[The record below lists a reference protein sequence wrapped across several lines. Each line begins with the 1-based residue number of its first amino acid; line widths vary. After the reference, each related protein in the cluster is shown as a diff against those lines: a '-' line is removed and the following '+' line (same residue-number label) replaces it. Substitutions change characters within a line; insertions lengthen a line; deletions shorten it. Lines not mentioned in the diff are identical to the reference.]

1 MNRILGALGKPHKTF
16 KSIHIAGTKGK
27 GSTASM
33 LAAMLS
39 ASGQKVG
46 LYTSPHILDIRERIV
61 VDGDMIPESAF
72 TKVVGKIIGCLAKAR
87 VTKPT
92 YFEILTAAAIQHFAD
107 QEVDIAVIEV
117 GLGGRLDSTNV
128 IQPEVAG
135 ITNIS
140 YDHIEQ
146 LGSDLESIARE
157 KAGIMKRGVPVVS
170 APQTEKVRV
179 VLREVADEVGAPIRF
194 SDEDVQ
200 FSYRFE
206 FSRSVGRHARI
217 CLTTENSRFEHLHV
231 PLQGE
236 HQAANCGLALTILD
250 TIKGQ
255 GLEIDDHKAMVGL
268 SNVKMAGRMQ
278 IISER
283 PRILVDGAHNASSIN
298 ALMRAI
304 GQNVPYDSMI
314 VIFACHKDKDIS
326 GMLRHLQLGADKM
339 IFTRT
344 DSPRAADPHE
354 LAASYTERCGKMAQV
369 AESLEEA
376 MTIAQSAHSREDI
389 ICITGSFYLVG
400 DAMRAYGTLL

>member
-1 MNRILGALGKPHKTF
+1 MNRILSALGKPQKTF

-33 LAAMLS
+33 VSAMLAASDL
-39 ASGQKVG
+39 KVG

-61 VDGDMIPESAF
+61 VGDDMISEAAF
-72 TKVVGKIIGCLAKAR
+72 TRAISKVIGCLAKAR

-92 YFEILTAAAIQHFAD
+92 YFEVLTAAAIQHFAD
-107 QEVDIAVIEV
+107 QEVDIGVIEV

-128 IQPEVAG
+128 LQPEVAG

-140 YDHIEQ
+140 YDHLEQ
-146 LGSDLESIARE
+146 LGPDLESIARE

-170 APQTEKVRV
+170 APQTEKVRQ
-179 VLREVADEVGAPIRF
+179 VLRDVAEEVGAPIRF
-194 SDEDVQ
+194 SDENAQ

-217 CLTTENSRFEHLHV
+217 CLTTKNCRFEHLHV

-250 TIKGQ
+250 TLKEQ
-255 GLEIDDHKAMVGL
+255 GVEIDDQKAMTGL
-268 SNVKMAGRMQ
+268 ANVKMAGRMQ
-278 IISER
+278 IISEQ
-283 PRILVDGAHNASSIN
+283 PRILVDGAHNASSID

-326 GMLRHLQLGADKM
+326 GMLKHLQLGADKM
-339 IFTRT
+339 IFTAI

-354 LAASYTERCGKMAQV
+354 LAAAYTERCGKMAQV
-369 AESLEEA
+369 AESLDEA

-400 DAMRAYGTLL
+400 EAMRAFGTLL

>member
-1 MNRILGALGKPHKTF
+1 
-16 KSIHIAGTKGK
+16 
-27 GSTASM
+27 M
-33 LAAMLS
+33 LAAMLR
-39 ASGQKVG
+39 ASDQKVG
-46 LYTSPHILDIRERIV
+46 LYTSPHILDIRKRIV
-61 VDGDMIPESAF
+61 VGDTMISEAAF
-72 TKVVGKIIGCLAKAR
+72 TKVTTKIIGCLAKAR
-87 VTKPT
+87 VTKPP
-92 YFEILTAAAIQHFAD
+92 YFEVLTAAAIQYFAD

-128 IQPEVAG
+128 IQPEVAC

-140 YDHIEQ
+140 YDHIDQ

-157 KAGIMKRGVPVVS
+157 KAGIMKRGVPVVC
-170 APQTEKVRV
+170 APQTEKVRQ
-179 VLREVADEVGAPIRF
+179 VLRDVAEDVGAPIRF

-217 CLTTENSRFEHLHV
+217 CLTTKNSRFEHLHV

-255 GLEIDDHKAMVGL
+255 GLEIDDHKAMIGL

-278 IISER
+278 IISDQ
-283 PRILVDGAHNASSIN
+283 PRVLVDGAHNAASIN

-314 VIFACHKDKDIS
+314 VIFACHKDKDIP

-339 IFTRT
+339 IFTKT
-344 DSPRAADPHE
+344 DSPRTADPHE
-354 LAASYTERCGKMAQV
+354 LAAAYTERCGKMAQV
-369 AESLEEA
+369 AESLDEA

-389 ICITGSFYLVG
+389 ICITGSFCLVG
-400 DAMRAYGTLL
+400 EAMRAYGTLL